1 MMKMFLSK
9 LMPMDDAQKII
20 NTCLK
25 TIEIEEIPLEEAY
38 QRVNAQEITSTL
50 NSPPFDRSAMD
61 GYAIQ
66 AEDSFGHSP
75 TNPFQLRV
83 VDHIGAGQKSDLKL
97 KSGEA
102 ITIATGAPIPAGA
115 NAVVMTEYTHEE
127 GDIIAVE
134 TSLAPGE
141 NVSPAGEDFNKG
153 DIVLEKGRL
162 LGPAELAIIASAGF
176 DRVSV
181 YKKPRI
187 AVLVTGSELVM
198 PKNELE
204 GAEVINSNHFT
215 IKSMVESCLAV
226 PEMFHSIDNAE
237 LVEELFEKLLRE
249 YDALITTGGTAISK
263 GDVVVDVAQKL
274 GEVHVHGVS
283 LRPGKPFGFAQVQ
296 EKPVFMLS
304 GFPVAAM
311 VQFDVFARDAL
322 LRMQGLQRNPLLVHK
337 KAARKIPS
345 TLGRTDYIR
354 ARIEGEMVH
363 PLKIKGSG
371 IIRSMVESDSYI
383 IIPENLEGIEEG
395 DQCQIL
401 PYHSLKT

>member
-1 MMKMFLSK
+1 MKMFLSK

-25 TIEIEEIPLEEAY
+25 TTEIEEIPLEEAY
-38 QRVNAQEITSTL
+38 QRVNAQEIISTL
-50 NSPPFDRSAMD
+50 NSPPFHRSAMD

-75 TNPFQLRV
+75 TNPFQLKV

-97 KSGEA
+97 TSGEA

-127 GDIIAVE
+127 RDIIIVE

-153 DIVLEKGRL
+153 DIVLEKGKL

-187 AVLVTGSELVM
+187 AVLITGSELVM
-198 PKNELE
+198 PKKELE

-226 PEMFHSIDNAE
+226 PEMFHSIDNAD
-237 LVEELFEKLLRE
+237 LVEELFEKLLKE

-274 GEVHVHGVS
+274 GEVPVHGVS

-296 EKPVFMLS
+296 RKPVFMLS

-322 LRMQGLQRNPLLVHK
+322 LKMQGLQRNPLLVHK

-354 ARIEGEMVH
+354 ARIEGEMVR

-401 PYHSLKT
+401 PYHSLKA

>member
-1 MMKMFLSK
+1 MKMFLSK

-20 NTCLK
+20 NNCLK
-25 TIEIEEIPLEEAY
+25 TREIEEIPLEKAY
-38 QRVNAQEITSTL
+38 QRVNAQDVISTL

-75 TNPFQLRV
+75 TSPFQLKV

-97 KSGEA
+97 TSGEA

-115 NAVVMTEYTHEE
+115 NAVVMAEYAHEE
-127 GDIIAVE
+127 GDIIDVE

-153 DIVLEKGRL
+153 DIVLEKGKL

-187 AVLVTGSELVM
+187 AVLITGSELVM
-198 PKNELE
+198 PKKELE

-237 LVEELFEKLLRE
+237 LVEELFEKLLKE

-296 EKPVFMLS
+296 GKPVFMLS

-311 VQFDVFARDAL
+311 VQFDVFTRDAL
-322 LRMQGLQRNPLLVHK
+322 LKMQGLQQNPLLVHK

-401 PYHSLKT
+401 PYHSLKA

>member
-20 NTCLK
+20 NTF
-25 TIEIEEIPLEEAY
+25 TESTEVEEISLEEAY
-38 QRVNAQEITSTL
+38 QRVNAQEVISTL

-61 GYAIQ
+61 GYALL
-66 AEDSFGHSP
+66 AEDSFGHSE
-75 TNPFQLRV
+75 TNPFQLKV
-83 VDHIGAGQKSDLKL
+83 VDRIGAGQKSDLKL

-102 ITIATGAPIPAGA
+102 IKISTGAPIPSGA
-115 NAVVMTEYTHEE
+115 NAVVMEEYTHED
-127 GDIIAVE
+127 GDIIHVE
-134 TSLAPGE
+134 TSLTPGE

-153 DIVLEKGRL
+153 DTVLEKGKL
-162 LGPAELAIIASAGF
+162 LEPAELAIIASAGF
-176 DRVSV
+176 DHVSV

-187 AVLVTGSELVM
+187 AVLITGSELVM
-198 PKNELE
+198 PKKDLE
-204 GAEVINSNHFT
+204 GAEVINSNHYT

-226 PEMFHSIDNAE
+226 PEMFHSIDDAQ
-237 LVEELFEKLLRE
+237 LVEELFNELLKE

-296 EKPVFMLS
+296 GKPVFMLS

-322 LRMQGLQRNPLLVHK
+322 LKMQGFKRNPVLVHK
-337 KAARKIPS
+337 KAARKIAS

-354 ARIEGEMVH
+354 ARMEGEMAR

-401 PYHSLKT
+401 PYHSLKA

>member
-1 MMKMFLSK
+1 MIKMFLSK

-20 NTCLK
+20 NNFTVP
-25 TIEIEEIPLEEAY
+25 TEVEEISLEEAY
-38 QRVNAQEITSTL
+38 QRVNAQEVISTL

-61 GYAIQ
+61 GYALH
-66 AEDSFGHSP
+66 AEDSFGHSE
-75 TNPFQLRV
+75 TNPFQLKV
-83 VDHIGAGQKSDLKL
+83 VDRIGAGQKSELKL

-102 ITIATGAPIPAGA
+102 IKISTGAPIPSGA
-115 NAVVMTEYTHEE
+115 NAVVMEEYTHED
-127 GDIIAVE
+127 GDIILVE
-134 TSLAPGE
+134 TSLTPGE
-141 NVSPAGEDFNKG
+141 NVSPAGEDFNKD
-153 DIVLEKGRL
+153 DIVLKKGKL
-162 LGPAELAIIASAGF
+162 LGPAELAIVASAGF
-176 DRVSV
+176 DHVSV

-187 AVLVTGSELVM
+187 AILITGSELVM
-198 PKNELE
+198 PKKELQ

-215 IKSMVESCLAV
+215 IKSMVESCMAV
-226 PEMFHSIDNAE
+226 PEMFHSIDDAQ
-237 LVEELFEKLLRE
+237 LVEELFNKLLDE

-283 LRPGKPFGFAQVQ
+283 LRPGKPFGFAHVQ
-296 EKPVFMLS
+296 GKPVFMLS

-322 LRMQGLQRNPLLVHK
+322 LKMQGFKRNPLLVHK
-337 KAARKIPS
+337 KASRKIAS

-354 ARIEGEMVH
+354 ARMEGDMVH

-383 IIPENLEGIEEG
+383 IIPENMEGIEEG
-395 DQCQIL
+395 DKCQIL
-401 PYHSLKT
+401 PYHSLKA

>member
-1 MMKMFLSK
+1 MFLSK
-9 LMPMDDAQKII
+9 LMPLDDAQKII
-20 NTCLK
+20 NTF
-25 TIEIEEIPLEEAY
+25 TESTDVEEISLEEAY
-38 QRVNAQEITSTL
+38 QRVNAQEIISTL

-61 GYAIQ
+61 GYALL
-66 AEDSFGHSP
+66 AEDSFGHSE
-75 TNPFQLRV
+75 TNPFQLKV
-83 VDHIGAGQKSDLKL
+83 VDQIGAGQKSDLKL
-97 KSGEA
+97 KPGEA
-102 ITIATGAPIPAGA
+102 IKISTGAPIPSGA
-115 NAVVMTEYTHEE
+115 NAVVMEEYTHEE
-127 GDIIAVE
+127 RDIIHVE
-134 TSLAPGE
+134 TSLTPGE
-141 NVSPAGEDFNKG
+141 NVSPAGEDFKKG
-153 DIVLEKGRL
+153 DTVLEKSKL

-176 DRVSV
+176 DHVLV

-187 AVLVTGSELVM
+187 AVLITGSELVM
-198 PKNELE
+198 PKKDLE
-204 GAEVINSNHFT
+204 GAEIINSNHFT
-215 IKSMVESCLAV
+215 IKSMVESCMAV
-226 PEMFHSIDNAE
+226 PEMFHSIDDAQM
-237 LVEELFEKLLRE
+237 VEELFNELLKE

-274 GEVHVHGVS
+274 GEVHIHGVS

-296 EKPVFMLS
+296 GKPVFMLS

-311 VQFDVFARDAL
+311 VQFDVFTREAL
-322 LRMQGLQRNPLLVHK
+322 LKMQGFKRNPLLVHK

-354 ARIEGEMVH
+354 ARMEGEMVR

-401 PYHSLKT
+401 PFHSLKA

>member
-25 TIEIEEIPLEEAY
+25 TTEIEEIPLEEAY

-127 GDIIAVE
+127 GDIIDVE

-187 AVLVTGSELVM
+187 AVLITGSELVM
-198 PKNELE
+198 PKKELE

-237 LVEELFEKLLRE
+237 VVEELFEKLLRE

-296 EKPVFMLS
+296 GKPVFMLS

-322 LRMQGLQRNPLLVHK
+322 LKMQGLQQNPLLVHK

-395 DQCQIL
+395 DLCQIL
-401 PYHSLKT
+401 PYHSLKA

>member
-20 NTCLK
+20 NTF
-25 TIEIEEIPLEEAY
+25 TESTEVEEISLEEAY
-38 QRVNAQEITSTL
+38 QRVNAQEVISTL

-61 GYAIQ
+61 GYALL
-66 AEDSFGHSP
+66 AEDSFGHSE
-75 TNPFQLRV
+75 TNPFQLKV
-83 VDHIGAGQKSDLKL
+83 VDRIGAGQKSDLKL

-102 ITIATGAPIPAGA
+102 IKISTGAPIPSGA
-115 NAVVMTEYTHEE
+115 NAVVMEEYTHED
-127 GDIIAVE
+127 GDIIHVE
-134 TSLAPGE
+134 TSLTPGE

-153 DIVLEKGRL
+153 DTVLEKGKL

-176 DRVSV
+176 DHVSV

-187 AVLVTGSELVM
+187 AVLITGSELVM
-198 PKNELE
+198 PKKDLE
-204 GAEVINSNHFT
+204 GAEVINSNHYT

-226 PEMFHSIDNAE
+226 PEMFHSIDDAQ
-237 LVEELFEKLLRE
+237 LVEELFNELLKE

-296 EKPVFMLS
+296 GKPVFMLS

-322 LRMQGLQRNPLLVHK
+322 LKMQGFKRNPVLVHK
-337 KAARKIPS
+337 KAARKIAS

-354 ARIEGEMVH
+354 ARMEGEMAR

-401 PYHSLKT
+401 PYHSLKA

>member
-1 MMKMFLSK
+1 MFLSK
-9 LMPMDDAQKII
+9 LMPLDDAQKII
-20 NTCLK
+20 NTF
-25 TIEIEEIPLEEAY
+25 TESTDVEEISLEEAY
-38 QRVNAQEITSTL
+38 QRVNAQEIISTL

-61 GYAIQ
+61 GYALL
-66 AEDSFGHSP
+66 AEDSFGHSE
-75 TNPFQLRV
+75 TNPFQLKVMDR
-83 VDHIGAGQKSDLKL
+83 IGAGQKSDLKL
-97 KSGEA
+97 KPGEA
-102 ITIATGAPIPAGA
+102 IKISTGAPIPSGA
-115 NAVVMTEYTHEE
+115 NAVVMEEFTHEE
-127 GDIIAVE
+127 GDIIHVE
-134 TSLAPGE
+134 TSLTPGE

-153 DIVLEKGRL
+153 DTVLEKGKL

-176 DRVSV
+176 DHVSV

-187 AVLVTGSELVM
+187 AVLITGSELVM
-198 PKNELE
+198 PKKDLE
-204 GAEVINSNHFT
+204 GAEIINSNHFT
-215 IKSMVESCLAV
+215 IKSMVESCMAV
-226 PEMFHSIDNAE
+226 PEMFHSIDDAQ
-237 LVEELFEKLLRE
+237 LVEERFNELLKD
-249 YDALITTGGTAISK
+249 YDTLITTGGTAISK

-296 EKPVFMLS
+296 GKPVFMLS

-311 VQFDVFARDAL
+311 VQFDVFAREAL
-322 LRMQGLQRNPLLVHK
+322 LKMQGFKRNPLLVHK
-337 KAARKIPS
+337 KAARKIAS

-354 ARIEGEMVH
+354 ARMEGEMVH

-401 PYHSLKT
+401 PYHSLKA

>member
-1 MMKMFLSK
+1 
-9 LMPMDDAQKII
+9 MPMDDAQKII
-20 NTCLK
+20 NTF
-25 TIEIEEIPLEEAY
+25 TESTEVEEISLEEAY
-38 QRVNAQEITSTL
+38 QRVNAQEVISTL

-61 GYAIQ
+61 GYALL
-66 AEDSFGHSP
+66 AEDSFGHSE
-75 TNPFQLRV
+75 TNPFQLKV
-83 VDHIGAGQKSDLKL
+83 VDQIGAGQKSYLKL

-102 ITIATGAPIPAGA
+102 IKISTGAPIPSGA
-115 NAVVMTEYTHEE
+115 NAVVMEEYTHEE
-127 GDIIAVE
+127 GDIIHVE
-134 TSLAPGE
+134 TSMTPGE

-153 DIVLEKGRL
+153 DTVLQKGKL

-176 DRVSV
+176 DHVSV

-187 AVLVTGSELVM
+187 AVLITGSELVM
-198 PKNELE
+198 PKKELE

-226 PEMFHSIDNAE
+226 PEMFHSIDDAQ
-237 LVEELFEKLLRE
+237 LVEELFNELLEE

-296 EKPVFMLS
+296 GKPVFMLS

-322 LRMQGLQRNPLLVHK
+322 LKMQGFKRNPLLVHK
-337 KAARKIPS
+337 KAARKIAS

-354 ARIEGEMVH
+354 ARMEGEMVR

-401 PYHSLKT
+401 PYHSLKA